1 MSLRSSFP
9 ISWRR
14 RSLITLLGIA
24 ALAAALFPLQGNELE
39 GPSPKDRRIALIVHS
54 RLKDLH
60 LSKHPLNDEISERA
74 IESLIKRLDPLK
86 LYFLQSD
93 IDEFHAKKHELDD
106 MVKKGEVDFVYTVF
120 GRLLERV
127 DQRVAVANELIDAEH
142 DFTADE
148 EMISDPDE
156 MTYATDEAESR
167 ERWRKRIKYNYLA
180 LKGEKTEGAK
190 ATERLHR
197 RYNSFAKQMHQTSSD
212 ELLEMFLNSIAT
224 SYDPHTSYMSPSTLE
239 NFQISMRLKLEGIG
253 AALQLIDGY
262 TVVSKVIPG
271 GAADL
276 DGQLQAQDRIISVG
290 QGKDGDMEDVVDMKL
305 NDVVARIRGKA
316 GTVVRLGVV
325 QEGASDTK
333 IYNITR
339 AKINLTDSEAR
350 GTVLEHDLGAGDEK
364 LKVGVI
370 DLPSFYMDM
379 EAARRG
385 EKDYKSTTR
394 DVQVILDDFNSKNVD
409 IVVLDLSQN
418 GGGSLTEAINLT
430 GLFIDTGPVVQVK
443 GPDGKV
449 EQYEDVA
456 KGMGWS
462 GPLVVLTSR
471 FSASASEILAG
482 AIRDYHRGLI
492 VGDESTHGKGTVQS
506 LMDLG
511 SQLFGI
517 NNAPN
522 LGALKLTMQQFYRPN
537 GESTQMRGVPSDVVL
552 PSITDHMKVRE
563 GDLDYAVAFD
573 KVDAATDVNLGM
585 LDSAL
590 IERLRR
596 RSQKRMGKSEDFKKL
611 LGDIERYKE
620 QRDRTSV
627 TINEEK
633 FFAERA
639 KFDAEQENRKQIEQ
653 RNESSDDVFAD
664 TFYNQEVLNIAA
676 DYVELLGDRKVAKAE

>member
-1 MSLRSSFP
+1 MSLRSSFQ
-9 ISWRR
+9 SCWRR
-14 RSLITLLGIA
+14 RSITAVLGLA
-24 ALAAALFPLQGNELE
+24 ALAALLFPLQGDELG
-39 GPSPKDRRIALIVHS
+39 GPSPKDRRIALLVHS

-74 IESLIKRLDPLK
+74 IKSLVRRLDPFK
-86 LYFLQSD
+86 LYFLQAD
-93 IDEFHAKKHELDD
+93 VDEFNANKHEMDD
-106 MVKKGEVDFVYTVF
+106 MVTKGDVTFIYTIF
-120 GRLLERV
+120 TRLLQRIDERV
-127 DQRVAVANELIDAEH
+127 LVANELIDEEH

-148 EMISDPDE
+148 EMISDPEDVI
-156 MTYATDEAESR
+156 YATNAAEAR
-167 ERWRKRIKYNYLA
+167 ERWRKRIKYNILS
-180 LKGEKTEGAK
+180 LKSEEMEGEKVM
-190 ATERLHR
+190 ERLHR
-197 RYNSFAKQMHQTSSD
+197 RYTSFAKQMHQTSSD
-212 ELLEMFLNSIAT
+212 ELLEMFLNSVAN

-239 NFQISMRLKLEGIG
+239 NFRIQMRLELEGIG

-262 TVVSKVIPG
+262 TVVSRVIPG

-276 DGQLQAQDRIISVG
+276 NGKLKAQDRIVSVG
-290 QGKDGDMEDVVDMKL
+290 QGEDGEMEDVLDMKL
-305 NDVVARIRGKA
+305 DAVVSRIRGKA
-316 GTVVRLGVV
+316 GTVVRLGVIV
-325 QEGASDTK
+325 ENGDTE

-339 AKINLTDSEAR
+339 AKISLTDSEAR
-350 GTVLEHDLGAGDEK
+350 GTIIEHELGSGDAT

-379 EAARRG
+379 QAASRG
-385 EKDYKSTTR
+385 DKNYKSTTR
-394 DVQVILDDFNSKNVD
+394 DVQVILDDFASKNVAV
-409 IVVLDLSQN
+409 VVLDLSQN

-449 EQYEDVA
+449 EKYEDVA
-456 KGMGWS
+456 KGMGWN

-482 AIRDYHRGLI
+482 AIRDYQRGLI

-517 NNAPN
+517 NNGPN

-552 PSITDHMKVRE
+552 PSITDHMKIRE

-573 KVDAATDVNLGM
+573 KVDSATDVNLGM
-585 LDSAL
+585 LDNAL

-596 RSQKRMGKSEDFKKL
+596 RSQKRVGKSEEFAGL
-611 LGDIERYKE
+611 LEDIERYKV
-620 QRDRTSV
+620 QRDRKTV

-633 FFAERA
+633 YLAERA
-639 KFDAEQENRKQIEQ
+639 QFDVESENRRQLEK
-653 RNESSDDVFAD
+653 RNDSDDDVFAD
-664 TFYNQEVLNIAA
+664 TFYNTEVLDITA
-676 DYVELLGDRKVAKAE
+676 DYVELLGGRKVAGAP

>member
-1 MSLRSSFP
+1 MSLRSSFQ
-9 ISWRR
+9 SCWRR
-14 RSLITLLGIA
+14 RSITAVLGLA
-24 ALAAALFPLQGNELE
+24 ALAALLFPLQGDELG
-39 GPSPKDRRIALIVHS
+39 GPSPKDRRIALLVHS

-74 IESLIKRLDPLK
+74 IKSLVRRLDPFK
-86 LYFLQSD
+86 LYFLQAD
-93 IDEFHAKKHELDD
+93 VDEFNANKHEMDD
-106 MVKKGEVDFVYTVF
+106 MVTKGDVTFIYTIF
-120 GRLLERV
+120 TRLLQRIDERV
-127 DQRVAVANELIDAEH
+127 LVANELIDEEH

-148 EMISDPDE
+148 EMISDPEDVI
-156 MTYATDEAESR
+156 YATNAAEAR
-167 ERWRKRIKYNYLA
+167 ERWRKRIKYNILS
-180 LKGEKTEGAK
+180 LKSEEMEGEKVM
-190 ATERLHR
+190 ERLHR
-197 RYNSFAKQMHQTSSD
+197 RYTSFAKQMHQTSSD
-212 ELLEMFLNSIAT
+212 ELLEMFLNSVAN

-239 NFQISMRLKLEGIG
+239 NFRIQMRLELEGIG

-262 TVVSKVIPG
+262 TVVSRVIPG

-276 DGQLQAQDRIISVG
+276 NGKLKAQDRIVSVG
-290 QGKDGDMEDVVDMKL
+290 QGEEGEMEDVLDMKL
-305 NDVVARIRGKA
+305 DAVVSRIRGKA
-316 GTVVRLGVV
+316 GTVVRLGVIV
-325 QEGASDTK
+325 ENGDTE

-339 AKINLTDSEAR
+339 AKISLTDSEAR
-350 GTVLEHDLGAGDEK
+350 GTIIEHELGSGDAT

-379 EAARRG
+379 QAASRG
-385 EKDYKSTTR
+385 DKNYKSTTR
-394 DVQVILDDFNSKNVD
+394 DVQVILDDFASKNVAV
-409 IVVLDLSQN
+409 VVLDLSQN

-449 EQYEDVA
+449 EKYEDVA
-456 KGMGWS
+456 KGMGWN

-482 AIRDYHRGLI
+482 AIRDYQRGLI

-517 NNAPN
+517 NNGPN

-552 PSITDHMKVRE
+552 PSITDHMKIRE

-573 KVDAATDVNLGM
+573 KVDSATDVNLGM
-585 LDSAL
+585 LDNAL

-596 RSQKRMGKSEDFKKL
+596 RSQKRVGKSEEFAGL
-611 LGDIERYKE
+611 LEDIERYKV
-620 QRDRTSV
+620 QRDRKTV

-633 FFAERA
+633 YLAERA
-639 KFDAEQENRKQIEQ
+639 QFDVESENRRQLEK
-653 RNESSDDVFAD
+653 RNDSDDDVFAD
-664 TFYNQEVLNIAA
+664 TFYNTEVLDITA
-676 DYVELLGDRKVAKAE
+676 DYVELLGGRKVAGAP

>member
-1 MSLRSSFP
+1 MSLRSSFQ
-9 ISWRR
+9 SCWRR
-14 RSLITLLGIA
+14 RSITAVLGLA
-24 ALAAALFPLQGNELE
+24 ALAALLFPLQGDELG
-39 GPSPKDRRIALIVHS
+39 GPSPKDRRIALLVHS

-74 IESLIKRLDPLK
+74 IKSLVRRLDPFK
-86 LYFLQSD
+86 LYFLQAD
-93 IDEFHAKKHELDD
+93 VDEFNANKHEMDD
-106 MVKKGEVDFVYTVF
+106 MVTKGDVTFIYTIF
-120 GRLLERV
+120 TRLLQRIDERV
-127 DQRVAVANELIDAEH
+127 LVANELIDAEH

-148 EMISDPDE
+148 EMISDPEDVI
-156 MTYATDEAESR
+156 YATNAAEAR
-167 ERWRKRIKYNYLA
+167 ERWRKRIKYNILS
-180 LKGEKTEGAK
+180 LKSEKMEGDK
-190 ATERLHR
+190 GLERLHR
-197 RYNSFAKQMHQTSSD
+197 RYTSFAKQMHQTSSD
-212 ELLEMFLNSIAT
+212 ELLEMFLNSVAN

-239 NFQISMRLKLEGIG
+239 NFRIQMRLELEGIG

-262 TVVSKVIPG
+262 TVVSRVIPG

-276 DGQLQAQDRIISVG
+276 NGKLKAQDRIVSVG
-290 QGKDGDMEDVVDMKL
+290 QGEDGEMEDVLDMKL
-305 NDVVARIRGKA
+305 DAVVSRIRGTA
-316 GTVVRLGVV
+316 GTVVRLGVIV
-325 QEGASDTK
+325 ENGDTE

-339 AKINLTDSEAR
+339 AKISLTDSEAR
-350 GTVLEHDLGAGDEK
+350 GTIIEHELGSGDAT

-379 EAARRG
+379 QAASRG
-385 EKDYKSTTR
+385 DKNYKSTTR
-394 DVQVILDDFNSKNVD
+394 DVQVILDDFASKNVAV
-409 IVVLDLSQN
+409 VVLDLSQN

-449 EQYEDVA
+449 EKYEDVA
-456 KGMGWS
+456 KGMGWN

-517 NNAPN
+517 NNGPN

-552 PSITDHMKVRE
+552 PSITDHMKIRE

-573 KVDAATDVNLGM
+573 KVDSATDVNLGM
-585 LDSAL
+585 LDNAL
-590 IERLRR
+590 IERLQR
-596 RSQKRMGKSEDFKKL
+596 RSQKRVGKSDEFSGL
-611 LGDIERYKE
+611 LEDIERYKV
-620 QRDRTSV
+620 QRDRKTV

-633 FFAERA
+633 YLAERA
-639 KFDAEQENRKQIEQ
+639 KFDVESENRRQLEK
-653 RNESSDDVFAD
+653 RNDSDDDVFAD
-664 TFYNQEVLNIAA
+664 TFYNAEVLNITA
-676 DYVELLGDRKVAKAE
+676 DYVELLGGRKVAGAP